1 MAPVRVENLI
11 KNCFNK
17 YGIEFKK
24 IPCGGFSLL
33 GKVNELA
40 IINREFI
47 NRAETC
53 FKTVFVVVAVACNSF
68 FSDTTNF

>member
-40 IINREFI
+40 IINK
-47 NRAETC
+47 AETC
-53 FKTVFVVVAVACNSF
+53 FKTVFVVVACNSF
-68 FSDTTNF
+68 FSDTTNFN